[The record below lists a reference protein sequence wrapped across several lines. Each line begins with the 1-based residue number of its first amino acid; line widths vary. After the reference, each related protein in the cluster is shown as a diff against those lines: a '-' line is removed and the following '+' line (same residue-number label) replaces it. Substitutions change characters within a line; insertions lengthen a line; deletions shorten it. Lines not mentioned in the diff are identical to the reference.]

1 MRECTSMHARHV
13 RACMYQKALR
23 RDGCLRIDE
32 ADFLS
37 LLRSASSILRL
48 PEHRRSFR
56 SRLSVLAFC
65 KVLEPQAAVALQ
77 ALQPLPR
84 ARESR
89 FTSRSCFDDRWTTII
104 SNQTIPTNVRWR
116 QASATPT
123 TRTDTE
129 SKCKNRL
136 ASSQITLPIA
146 PATRQPP
153 PRTSATTMEA
163 PARA

>member
-1 MRECTSMHARHV
+1 MWVRECTSVHARSV
-13 RACMYQKALR
+13 RACMYEKALR
-23 RDGCLRIDE
+23 CDGLPEDRHIRRSRRSVL
-32 ADFLS
+32 ALS
-37 LLRSASSILRL
+37 LLRVRSWNRRPQSPCRPCCSCPAPVHLDVHLGAVSSTVGRQ
-48 PEHRRSFR
+48 SFP
-56 SRLSVLAFC
+56 S
-65 KVLEPQAAVALQ
+65 
-77 ALQPLPR
+77 
-84 ARESR
+84 
-89 FTSRSCFDDRWTTII
+89 
-104 SNQTIPTNVRWR
+104 QTIPTNVRWR

-129 SKCKNRL
+129 SKCKHRL